1 MKSLSI
7 LPPKNKLTL
16 SIWTNTSVQLRL
28 DWLEVGKKQEVFL
41 CWQYFQCWSAAQ
53 SPSQHPKKEPH
64 KSLNRQHNVKTEAC
78 TPRLQAIQP
87 PWPIQLR
94 QKLKNK
100 STSNSCMQWQSW
112 HTKCLVNCK
121 LQSPTKYFPT
131 KIMMPPFFTIEYGRG
146 HSDDL

>member
-7 LPPKNKLTL
+7 PPPKKLLTL

-41 CWQYFQCWSAAQ
+41 CWQYFQGWSAAQ

-64 KSLNRQHNVKTEAC
+64 KSLIGST
-78 TPRLQAIQP
+78 TS
-87 PWPIQLR
+87 
-94 QKLKNK
+94 KLKLAPQDFKPYRPLDQFSFGRSWKQVNK
-100 STSNSCMQWQSW
+100 QQLHAMAVLTHQ
-112 HTKCLVNCK
+112 VPGK
-121 LQSPTKYFPT
+121 LQTTVTS
-131 KIMMPPFFTIEYGRG
+131 KILSHKDNMPPFFTIEYGRG